1 MCDIYGAG
9 WCMWGLNG
17 VFLGGWMDG
26 QMSNRVMESS
36 PHSWESVLKDR
47 ERSRAVRCVRPLCSG
62 HKSSPSSVQAVW
74 KGRQESSMA
83 EVGPAGQSGEQEADA
98 QAVSAGPGSL
108 AGGWCGCWSVWGW
121 GQEGQGPA
129 GTGRGEGCKE
139 EQGRLR
145 QGCQPEKESPGGQ
158 THQ

>member
-9 WCMWGLNG
+9 WWMLGLNG
-17 VFLGGWMDG
+17 VFFGWMNRWMDDGWMYG

-62 HKSSPSSVQAVW
+62 HKSSPSPVQAVQ

-83 EVGPAGQSGEQEADA
+83 EAGPAGQSGEQEADA
-98 QAVSAGPGSL
+98 QAVSAGPGSV
-108 AGGWCGCWSVWGW
+108 AGVWCC
-121 GQEGQGPA
+121 
-129 GTGRGEGCKE
+129 
-139 EQGRLR
+139 
-145 QGCQPEKESPGGQ
+145 Q
-158 THQ
+158 THQIRKSFCGLN

>member
-36 PHSWESVLKDR
+36 PHCWESVLKDR

-62 HKSSPSSVQAVW
+62 HKSSPSPVQAVQ
-74 KGRQESSMA
+74 KGR
-83 EVGPAGQSGEQEADA
+83 
-98 QAVSAGPGSL
+98 
-108 AGGWCGCWSVWGW
+108 
-121 GQEGQGPA
+121 
-129 GTGRGEGCKE
+129 
-139 EQGRLR
+139 
-145 QGCQPEKESPGGQ
+145 
-158 THQ
+158 H